1 MKCPYCNFEATSVLE
16 SRATSDEIGIRR
28 RRECDR
34 CHKRFTTYERVGNI
48 ALKVIKRDGRKEDF
62 DRSKLE
68 KGIVKACW
76 KRNVDPK
83 TIESLIDEIE
93 MKLLNRKS
101 TEVKSADIGNMVL
114 TRLKKLDSIAYL
126 RFASVYLELNSV
138 NDFRQV
144 VDDLTAHKDY

>member
-1 MKCPYCNFEATSVLE
+1 MKCPYCNYEATSVLE

-76 KRNVDPK
+76 KRSVDQK
-83 TIESLIDEIE
+83 IIESLIDEIE

-101 TEVKSADIGNMVL
+101 TEVRSADIGNMVL
-114 TRLKKLDSIAYL
+114 TRLRKLDSIAYL
-126 RFASVYLELNSV
+126 RFASVYLELDSV
-138 NDFRQV
+138 NDFRKV
-144 VDDLTAHKDY
+144 VDDISVVTH

>member
-1 MKCPYCNFEATSVLE
+1 MRCPYCNYESTSVLE

-62 DRSKLE
+62 DRTKLE

-76 KRNVDPK
+76 KRNVDSK
-83 TIESLIDEIE
+83 LIESLIDEIE

-144 VDDLTAHKDY
+144 VDDLHATLH

>member
-1 MKCPYCNFEATSVLE
+1 MKCPYCSFEATSVLE

-76 KRNVDPK
+76 KRNIDAG
-83 TIESLIDEIE
+83 TIESLIDQIE

-101 TEVKSADIGNMVL
+101 TEVKSNDIGNMVL

-138 NDFRQV
+138 TDFRQV
-144 VDDLTAHKDY
+144 VEDLILP